1 MNERP
6 LPFSKSG
13 ISLKGLMELVC
24 IKRVNGGGV
33 TSLKFHVVVDDICVF
48 LCKGSPIMYS
58 LWSVELREYELV

>member
-1 MNERP
+1 
-6 LPFSKSG
+6 
-13 ISLKGLMELVC
+13 MELVC